1 MSAYPPLDWTSR
13 RACDQ
18 DDNLWF
24 ATDPTLIG
32 EAKSICSECPVT
44 DECLECA
51 MTAEDGTRTRYG
63 VFGGMSGAE
72 RVLLAKRRGELA
84 GCGWTPWADDRISR
98 LTNLRAELGSIG
110 LAADAMGIT
119 RRAAQSALERHHR
132 PGGAA

>member
-51 MTAEDGTRTRYG
+51 MTAEDGARTRYG

-72 RVLLAKRRGELA
+72 RVL
-84 GCGWTPWADDRISR
+84 